1 MELTGRITANATVN
15 TTKYGR
21 KVVHFSIAMNDSYKP
36 KGSDEVKKL
45 TTYINCSYWLSDA
58 IAKHLT
64 KGSLVELYGR
74 ISISAWMNKDGEP
87 KGSLDFHVNNIK
99 LHSKGNAEPKESI
112 AAPSE
117 ITEPV
122 EDLPF

>member
-1 MELTGRITANATVN
+1 MELTGRITANATVH
-15 TTKYGR
+15 TTKDGR

-36 KGSDEVKKL
+36 KGSNEVKKL
-45 TTYINCSYWLSDA
+45 TTYVNCSYWISDA
-58 IAKHLT
+58 IAKYLT
-64 KGSLVELYGR
+64 KGSLVEVYGR
-74 ISISAWMNKDGEP
+74 ISVSAWTNKDGEA

-99 LHSKGNAEPKESI
+99 LHGKGNAESNSI

-122 EDLPF
+122 DDLPF